1 MTPREYTAALLKR
14 LPAIVTDELQLML
27 ETLFVYIADH
37 MNIGEHP
44 KFNMDTGRY
53 DRPYV
58 KNATNQLYTNTKTLY
73 DAATSA
79 RNRANLSKVKTN
91 GQEVVLT
98 YAINTDLIPYANIH
112 EYGGTTGRAN
122 ARFTMPARPY
132 VAPAMAEFADEEL
145 NDLADRVVRRLGA
158 IA

>member
-1 MTPREYTAALLKR
+1 MTPREYTAALLER

-27 ETLFVYIADH
+27 ETLFIYISDH

-44 KFNMDTGRY
+44 KFNMSTGRY

-79 RNRANLSKVKTN
+79 RNRANKSTVKNKGLS
-91 GQEVVLT
+91 VVLT
-98 YAINTDLIPYANIH
+98 YAVDSDIVPYANIH
-112 EYGGTTGRAN
+112 EYGGTAGRSN

-132 VAPAMAEFADEEL
+132 IAPAMAEFADEEL